1 MPNQK
6 GSLKDRLRSWSLF
19 LIYKRKYK
27 VKQKEEK
34 KKQKQQKKQVQILAS
49 GKYYSKPKVFGLTI
63 LGLFFGLFESK
74 EKKQVKSLENRI
86 NQLEQQIENNYLNN
100 EIIKKIENIEQDIL
114 IVKKANNKIIISK
127 YEQKLDKIK
136 SKVKNTQILEQKK
149 QSTISKPEQAEKEAI
164 RNKTIKKTQIL
175 QDKYLPLLE
184 IKIFNQDL
192 KKYNKQLKDINLK
205 INQTQ
210 YYDELYEYEF
220 LINQV
225 KLKLSELLNRYEN
238 LQQIPGFKE
247 LSDMIKAKDI
257 DEFDLIKDNK
267 KIKETISWC
276 ENTLFNIEKKKQE
289 ILSTKKVVSNTQK
302 DEKKDIQKK
311 EESKKKKPVEKEKNK
326 LSQLILADKIIYD
339 NIVKEKRKIAKFNHQ
354 VALMNRNQRKLNIF
368 YYTKNLVSSILNLSF
383 SIFPISL
390 FKNKILGG
398 LVSGVMI
405 NNSLRSVRKILKPDI
420 ELSYIYA
427 NLEKE
432 IISTS
437 NYLNKMASVCDDSL
451 KQIEDIRN
459 TLYITYG
466 NDIKYSNS
474 LISYLDDLSKIESK
488 LKYEQITLYGMNE
501 DLNKVRKN
509 NKQKIKQIS
518 HINN

>member
-6 GSLKDRLRSWSLF
+6 GSLKDRLRSWFLF
-19 LIYKRKYK
+19 LKYK
-27 VKQKEEK
+27 MKLIMKQIDAK
-34 KKQKQQKKQVQILAS
+34 KTQKMQKKQVQILAS
-49 GKYYSKPKVFGLTI
+49 GKYYSKSKIFRLTI

-74 EKKQVKSLENRI
+74 EKKQVKSLEIRI
-86 NQLEQQIENNYLNN
+86 NELEQQIENNYLNN
-100 EIIKKIENIEQDIL
+100 EIIREIQNIEQDIL
-114 IVKKANNKIIISK
+114 VTKRTNNKISLSK
-127 YEQKLDKIK
+127 YETKLDNIK
-136 SKVKNTQILEQKK
+136 STIKRTKKLEETNLKIEHTK
-149 QSTISKPEQAEKEAI
+149 EKDAEKSNISKTKITQ
-164 RNKTIKKTQIL
+164 NKYIPI
-175 QDKYLPLLE
+175 LE

-192 KKYNKQLKDINLK
+192 KKYNKQLKYINSK
-205 INQTQ
+205 IKQTK

-220 LINQV
+220 LIKQLQH
-225 KLKLSELLNRYEN
+225 KLNELLNQYES
-238 LQQIPGFKE
+238 LKKLSGFSD
-247 LSDMIKAKDI
+247 LSDMIKVKDI
-257 DEFDLIKDNK
+257 DDFGLRKNNK

-276 ENTLFNIEKKKQE
+276 ETTLLNIENKKQE
-289 ILSTKKVVSNTQK
+289 ILSTKKANSNTQK
-302 DEKKDIQKK
+302 EVKKEIAKK
-311 EESKKKKPVEKEKNK
+311 EEKKKDKPIEKEKNK
-326 LSQLILADKIIYD
+326 LSELILADKIIYD
-339 NIVKEKRKIAKFNHQ
+339 NILKEKRKIAKFNRQ
-354 VALMNRNQRKLNIF
+354 VSLMNQKQRKLNVF
-368 YYTKNLVSSILNLSF
+368 YYTRKLVSSILNLSF

-390 FKNKILGG
+390 FKNKILGS

-420 ELSYIYA
+420 EISFIYA
-427 NLEKE
+427 NIEKE
-432 IISTS
+432 IIHTS

-466 NDIKYSNS
+466 NDIKYNNS